1 MNKKTIAILLFAFI
15 TLTGW
20 AKEKTM
26 VWEQPTTEYGTSYGD
41 GFFNTALDITKVEL
55 KETETL
61 VYMTIS
67 LRSDYP
73 DFRVQFV
80 SDTHLKAGDNRY
92 NLISVETDSP
102 RTRCAERNV

>member
-1 MNKKTIAILLFAFI
+1 MNKKTIITLLLACA

-41 GFFNTALDITKVEL
+41 GCFNTALDITKVEL

-67 LRSDYP
+67 LRSD
-73 DFRVQFV
+73 
-80 SDTHLKAGDNRY
+80 
-92 NLISVETDSP
+92 
-102 RTRCAERNV
+102 